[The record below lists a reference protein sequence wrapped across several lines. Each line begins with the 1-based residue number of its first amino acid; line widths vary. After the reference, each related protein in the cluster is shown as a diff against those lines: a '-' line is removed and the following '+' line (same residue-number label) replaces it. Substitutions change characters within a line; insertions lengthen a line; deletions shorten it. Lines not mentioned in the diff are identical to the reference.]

1 MGVILLHF
9 ITSGGTAYQGTT
21 RDLFYMVL
29 AANWHLQENLIM
41 TELEEVVHFNF
52 ENVMKEHKELSINSE
67 IFLKTSQELRML
79 SSVTLNCQVTMIVK
93 KSSSQLSEM

>member
-1 MGVILLHF
+1 MGVILTHF
-9 ITSGGTAYQGTT
+9 ITSGGTAHQGTT

-52 ENVMKEHKELSINSE
+52 ENVMKEHKKLSINSE
-67 IFLKTSQELRML
+67 IFLKKIKALREGWTLQKLSKSWYCQEGY
-79 SSVTLNCQVTMIVK
+79 SK
-93 KSSSQLSEM
+93 KRIEN